1 MKDAQE
7 SGALRFIRRAPQE
20 KNMIV
25 PHLLGA
31 QNYCPK
37 PCVCSVT
44 RLVTQRT
51 YNRLDSRFVCSEGF
65 LL

>member
-31 QNYCPK
+31 QNYCPNAM
-37 PCVCSVT
+37 CVLCDQVGHPEN
-44 RLVTQRT
+44 L
-51 YNRLDSRFVCSEGF
+51 
-65 LL
+65 